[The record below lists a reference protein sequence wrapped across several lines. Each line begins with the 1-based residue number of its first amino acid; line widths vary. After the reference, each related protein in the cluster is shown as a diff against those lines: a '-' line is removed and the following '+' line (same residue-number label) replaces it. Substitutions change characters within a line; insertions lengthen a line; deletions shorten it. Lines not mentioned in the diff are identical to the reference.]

1 MSRFAA
7 ALIALIVSP
16 LTYGKECPAPPV
28 LNSGQAVCH
37 ATAYAAKNGLA
48 HGQGLKTRAKKARAA
63 WTVSFTDTRP
73 NAPSKGWQ
81 VDVDE
86 ASGTVTRFASYR
98 KPER

>member
-1 MSRFAA
+1 MKHL
-7 ALIALIVSP
+7 ALIALLFSP
-16 LTYGKECPAPPV
+16 IAYGKDCPAPPV
-28 LNSGQAVCH
+28 ANSTQAVCY
-37 ATAYAAKNGLA
+37 ATNYAAKNGLA
-48 HGQGLKTRAKKARAA
+48 HGQGLKTRAKKGRTG

-86 ASGTVTRFASYR
+86 GSGTVTRFSSYK